1 VFVYRALLHKA
12 GQYAGRP
19 SEVVQV
25 RASAEIEYALWWGV
39 PGLPSARMPPARPGN
54 VMFCASPSPSFGAEK
69 LCPRRP
75 THNASR
81 TRPNSAGMVRMAHE
95 ALSLAQKVAGR
106 FVAAPIRL
114 LGISWL
120 HLTSTGFDL
129 HGNTFWEFKDQLHAL
144 RNRRIAKYSRST
156 QYSDVNIS
164 RSCLPPR

>member
-1 VFVYRALLHKA
+1 
-12 GQYAGRP
+12 
-19 SEVVQV
+19 
-25 RASAEIEYALWWGV
+25 
-39 PGLPSARMPPARPGN
+39 
-54 VMFCASPSPSFGAEK
+54 
-69 LCPRRP
+69 
-75 THNASR
+75 
-81 TRPNSAGMVRMAHE
+81 MVRMAHE
-95 ALSLAQKVAGR
+95 ALSLAQKVAGW